1 MDKCLLVLGASSDV
15 GTAYIKAYHER
26 YDKIVGTYY
35 TNKEPVEKLKEELGG
50 KMEMF
55 CLNMLQEEE
64 IDRFAAFLEERE
76 LSPEYVLHLPAQRTE
91 MKKAEELE
99 SGKLRDDLELGV
111 VSIMRLMRTILPHMK
126 EKEFGRICFLLS
138 SVTEYSV
145 AYQSSYMITKYAL
158 LGAVRA
164 LAVECAPKKIMVNAV
179 SPSMIDTKFIENVSP
194 FVKKKVLGTT
204 AVKRLATVDDVIR
217 SLAFLL
223 DEKNEY
229 MTGENLLLNGGGRTS
244 S

>member
-1 MDKCLLVLGASSDV
+1 MDKCLLVLGASSDL
-15 GTAYIKAYHER
+15 GAAYIRAYHER

-35 TNKEPVEKLKEELGG
+35 TNQEQVEKLKEELGG
-50 KMEMF
+50 KMETF

-64 IDRFAAFLEERE
+64 IDRFAAFLEEKG
-76 LSPEYVLHLPAQRTE
+76 LLPEYVLHLPAQKTE
-91 MKKAEELE
+91 MKKAEEVE
-99 SGKLRDDLELGV
+99 SGRLRDDLELGV

-138 SVTEYSV
+138 SVTEHPI
-145 AYQSSYMITKYAL
+145 AYQSSYTITKYAL
-158 LGAVRA
+158 LGAVKA

-194 FVKKKVLGTT
+194 FVKKRALDTT
-204 AVKRLATVDDVIR
+204 AVKRLATTDDVIR
-217 SLAFLL
+217 AFAFLL

-229 MTGENLLLNGGGRTS
+229 MTGENLLLFGGIE
-244 S
+244 

>member
-15 GTAYIKAYHER
+15 GAAYIRAYHER

-35 TNKEPVEKLKEELGG
+35 TNKEQTEKLKEELGG
-50 KMEMF
+50 KMETF
-55 CLNMLQEEE
+55 CLNMLREEE
-64 IDRFAAFLEERE
+64 IDGFAAFLDEKE
-76 LSPEYVLHLPAQRTE
+76 LSPEYVLHLPAQKTE

-99 SGKLRDDLELGV
+99 SGRLRDDLELGV

-138 SVTEYSV
+138 SVTEHPI
-145 AYQSSYMITKYAL
+145 AYQSSYLITKYAL
-158 LGAVRA
+158 LGAVKA

-179 SPSMIDTKFIENVSP
+179 SPSMVDTKFVKNISP
-194 FVKKKVLGTT
+194 FVKKKALDTT
-204 AVKRLATVDDVIR
+204 AVKRLATTDDVIR
-217 SLAFLL
+217 AFAFLL

-229 MTGENLLLNGGGRTS
+229 MTGENLLMFGGIG
-244 S
+244 